1 MLKSELADPRL
12 LQVSRLTTAMRR
24 KEKEISKLNAKA
36 NKVRKQELKS
46 EESAAAVAIVETVVK
61 TKAQDLCVGDVI
73 QILWEADMKWSVT

>member
-1 MLKSELADPRL
+1 MDPRL